1 MMAKVMTSQLLKNIR
16 ISKDVLD
23 NMIGKPVLS
32 STGEVIGKI
41 SGHSE
46 NLAVIYMDF
55 DPCCVCGKLT
65 DQIEYNYEAYLCS
78 PKCEAFLGKIATNKR
93 S

>member
-1 MMAKVMTSQLLKNIR
+1 MMVKVMTSQLLKGIR
-16 ISKDVLD
+16 ISKDILD

-46 NLAVIYMDF
+46 NLAVIYVNF
-55 DPCCVCGKLT
+55 DVLLVDELIIGK
-65 DQIEYNYEAYLCS
+65 EAPYILFGVDYS
-78 PKCEAFLGKIATNKR
+78 NDLKNK
-93 S
+93 

>member
-46 NLAVIYMDF
+46 NLAVIYVDF
-55 DPCCVCGKLT
+55 DISLADELT
-65 DQIEYNYEAYLCS
+65 IEKEAWCIFFGVDYSNDL
-78 PKCEAFLGKIATNKR
+78 KNK
-93 S
+93 

>member
-16 ISKDVLD
+16 ISKDILD
-23 NMIGKPVLS
+23 NMIGKPVFS

-46 NLAVIYMDF
+46 NLAVIYVDF
-55 DPCCVCGKLT
+55 DISL
-65 DQIEYNYEAYLCS
+65 I
-78 PKCEAFLGKIATNKR
+78 FLGVDYSNDLKDAIGNFI
-93 S
+93 

>member
-55 DPCCVCGKLT
+55 DVRPAAEWTIGK
-65 DQIEYNYEAYLCS
+65 EARYIFFGVDYSNDL
-78 PKCEAFLGKIATNKR
+78 KNK
-93 S
+93 

>member
-46 NLAVIYMDF
+46 NLAVIYVDF
-55 DPCCVCGKLT
+55 DIPPADESTIGKEAHYILFGT
-65 DQIEYNYEAYLCS
+65 DYSNDF
-78 PKCEAFLGKIATNKR
+78 KKNK
-93 S
+93 